1 MFIHET
7 FGRVIR
13 QIFLLHIY
21 IQRER
26 EREREKSEGQDV
38 LINDDDLEASYY
50 FIHPLIAL
58 MCLYAI

>member
-7 FGRVIR
+7 FRRVIR

-21 IQRER
+21 IER
-26 EREREKSEGQDV
+26 EKEREKSEGQDV